1 MWKKVLG
8 VLVAVAVAVGLAAWG
23 IGPKS
28 IVTTDA
34 GNVSQAEYYKNL
46 KKSPAGQQELANMI
60 IQKVLDDKYG
70 DKVSK
75 KSIENQFKD
84 AKKQYGA
91 QFSQT
96 LSQNGMD
103 EDSFRQSLEIQALE
117 KQAVTANENY
127 STKQLRKA
135 YNSYQPKTNVSV
147 ILTSSEDDAKKVIGE
162 LNKGGDFAKLAKE
175 KSIDPNTKKN
185 GGKMTAFDST
195 DANLEDDFK
204 SAAFKLKKGEYTKTP
219 VSSQSSQG
227 YFIIK
232 KDSQASKKSFNALK
246 PKMKSILVE
255 QTMSDTD
262 KVQAIVGN
270 ELGKAD
276 VNIKDSTLQN
286 VLTTYTQAAATAKAA
301 KSSTSS
307 ESSSSSK
314 SSESSS
320 SSESSNSVSSQDDK

>member
-34 GNVSQAEYYKNL
+34 GNVSQAEYDKNL

-60 IQKVLDDKYG
+60 IQKVLNDKYG

-75 KSIENQFKD
+75 KSVENQFKD
-84 AKKQYGA
+84 AKKQYGE

-117 KQAVTANENY
+117 KQAVIANENY
-127 STKQLRKA
+127 STKQLRKT
-135 YNSYQPKTNVSV
+135 YNDYQPKTNVSV
-147 ILTSSEDDAKKVIGE
+147 ILTESEDDAKKVIND
-162 LNKGGDFAKLAKE
+162 LNKGGDFAKLAKD
-175 KSIDPNTKKN
+175 KSIDTNTKKN

-204 SAAFKLKKGEYTKTP
+204 SAAFKLKNGEYTKTP
-219 VSSQSSQG
+219 VQSQSSQG

-232 KDSQASKKSFNALK
+232 KNSQASKKSFKTLK
-246 PKMKSILVE
+246 PKMKMILVD
-255 QTMSDTD
+255 QTMSDTN
-262 KVQAIVGN
+262 KVQAIVGE

-286 VLTTYTQAAATAKAA
+286 VLSTYTQAAATAKAA
-301 KSSTSS
+301 N
-307 ESSSSSK
+307 SSSS
-314 SSESSS
+314 
-320 SSESSNSVSSQDDK
+320 QDNK